1 MCKNIFFN
9 KYIILHIKI
18 NSKWVIDLNI
28 KLKPKY
34 FRRKHR
40 QKCLTLVTQ
49 AMISWIQHQKRI
61 NETKKLIDWTSSK

>member
-18 NSKWVIDLNI
+18 NTKWVIDLNV

-49 AMISWIQHQKRI
+49 AMIS
-61 NETKKLIDWTSSK
+61 